1 MYHFHSIYTIRLLN
15 TGVKLNH
22 SRILRRRIHI
32 RQEVMR
38 GKRSNESANNE
49 SIPNPGIYDTIEDNA
64 EYQEMVQVNGP
75 SHYEQIQKSN
85 QRIM

>member
-1 MYHFHSIYTIRLLN
+1 
-15 TGVKLNH
+15 
-22 SRILRRRIHI
+22 
-32 RQEVMR
+32 MR
-38 GKRSNESANNE
+38 GERSNESANNE

-75 SHYEQIQKSN
+75 SPYEQIQKSN